1 MEWLSWSNGAYLA
14 IILIGGYM
22 AIVSAKYRN
31 VLKETKEALE
41 EYRKATEDG
50 EITDEERDLIV
61 RQCLDVLSAGVKI
74 FWKW

>member
-1 MEWLSWSNGAYLA
+1 L
-14 IILIGGYM
+14 GGYI
-22 AIVSAKYRN
+22 AVVSAKYRN
-31 VLKETKEALE
+31 VLKEIKEALE

-50 EITDEERDLIV
+50 EITEEERDLIV

>member
-1 MEWLSWSNGAYLA
+1 MEWLNWSNGAYLA
-14 IILIGGYM
+14 IILLGGYI
-22 AIVSAKYRN
+22 AVVSAKYRN
-31 VLKETKEALE
+31 VLKEIKEALE

-50 EITDEERDLIV
+50 EITEEERDLIV